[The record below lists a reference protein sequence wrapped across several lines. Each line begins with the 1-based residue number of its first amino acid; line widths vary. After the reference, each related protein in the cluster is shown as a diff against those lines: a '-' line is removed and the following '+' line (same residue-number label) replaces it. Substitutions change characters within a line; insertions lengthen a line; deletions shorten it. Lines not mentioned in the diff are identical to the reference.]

1 MVQDLIVSFQKFQ
14 THHNSSGHQTKLL
27 GSFCPPMLKSQTSSY
42 HRRSPHFRVPTVSV
56 AKHGTETSFIT
67 QTIAAINMRRL
78 FLAEANASN
87 KGKVC
92 HLRPKHHWLTLG
104 AATKQHK
111 RQAGGEPSWW
121 ALDIQ
126 STLSNFQSM
135 MEAWKRAGA
144 KEYANPKSSHSA
156 GNNK

>member
-1 MVQDLIVSFQKFQ
+1 MPTNGHCSQKSRIKQHMLAQKQIYIYIYIYCRMVQDLIVSFQKFQ

-92 HLRPKHHWLTLG
+92 HLRPKHH
-104 AATKQHK
+104 
-111 RQAGGEPSWW
+111 
-121 ALDIQ
+121 
-126 STLSNFQSM
+126 
-135 MEAWKRAGA
+135 
-144 KEYANPKSSHSA
+144 
-156 GNNK
+156 